1 MTDLTNIKLYATQP
15 HACSYLPG
23 EEATSIF
30 VDPNQAITP
39 ELYSALSERG
49 FRRSGKHIYSPH
61 CHTCSACIPA
71 RIPVQLFRKN
81 RRQRKCWNRNQDL
94 TVTSVRSIDSAEHY
108 QLYAR
113 YISARHSD
121 GDMFPPSEEQYSGF
135 LTSEWGVTEYLEFR
149 LQQRLIAVAVADR
162 MNDGYSAVYTF
173 YDPDEE
179 KRSPGMFAILWQ
191 IAMTAGENLSHV
203 YLGYWIK
210 QCQKMRYKSE
220 YRPLELLIDHRWL
233 RMN

>member
-30 VDPNQAITP
+30 VDPNQTITP

-71 RIPVQLFRKN
+71 RIPVQVFRQN

-94 TVTSVRSIDSAEHY
+94 TVSIVRSIDSPEHY

-113 YISARHSD
+113 YIAARHSD

-135 LTSEWGVTEYLEFR
+135 LTSEWGVTAYLEFR
-149 LQQRLIAVAVADR
+149 HQQRLIAVAVADR

-179 KRSPGMFAILWQ
+179 KRSLGMFAILWQ
-191 IAMTAGENLSHV
+191 IAMTAEEHLSHV